1 MTGLNIVY
9 VLQIKPETMSAIVTS
24 VTNICMLCDAELGQ
38 TNICTTK
45 CGHKYCLTCLI
56 SYYTETGYECPECAT
71 PLPDSI
77 EIEPDQTTDDNSD
90 QWYDPDSV
98 GCIDDVAKMLED
110 SQVTMLDV
118 LIYYSGRYNSRTI
131 EYRPS
136 RRHDYHIHYIER
148 VEELIQ
154 NAFNE
159 VDLLHRDRSSIR
171 DEAVLMI
178 NDETDVMPN
187 AEFTPSDEECSTNV
201 DE

>member
-1 MTGLNIVY
+1 MCCKIN
-9 VLQIKPETMSAIVTS
+9 PETMSAIVTS
-24 VTNICMLCDAELGQ
+24 AANVCMLCDAELGQ

-45 CGHKYCLTCLI
+45 CGHKYCLTCFI
-56 SYYTETGYECPECAT
+56 TYYTETSYDCPECAA
-71 PLPDSI
+71 PLQTATETETDI
-77 EIEPDQTTDDNSD
+77 EQTQEDECDE
-90 QWYDPDSV
+90 WYDPDSV

-131 EYRPS
+131 EYRPN

-159 VDLLHRDRSSIR
+159 VDLLHRDRSSSR
-171 DEAVLMI
+171 DEDVSLIA
-178 NDETDVMPN
+178 DETEVMPN
-187 AEFTPSDEECSTNV
+187 AEFTPSDEEFSTSAV
-201 DE
+201 E

>member
-1 MTGLNIVY
+1 
-9 VLQIKPETMSAIVTS
+9 MSAIVTS
-24 VTNICMLCDAELGQ
+24 AANLCMLCNAQLGQ

-45 CGHKYCLTCLI
+45 CGHKYCLSCFIT
-56 SYYTETGYECPECAT
+56 YYTETSYECPECVE
-71 PLPDSI
+71 LLQDSSK
-77 EIEPDQTTDDNSD
+77 IEPEQTQEDDCD
-90 QWYDPDSV
+90 EWYDPDSV

-110 SQVTMLDV
+110 NQVTMLDV

-148 VEELIQ
+148 MEELIQ

-159 VDLLHRDRSSIR
+159 VDLLHRDRSSSR
-171 DEAVLMI
+171 DEDVLMI

-187 AEFTPSDEECSTNV
+187 AEFTPSDEECSTNTV
-201 DE
+201 E

>member
-1 MTGLNIVY
+1 MTGLNIIY
-9 VLQIKPETMSAIVTS
+9 VLQINPETMSAIVTS
-24 VTNICMLCDAELGQ
+24 AANVCMLCDAQLGQ

-45 CGHKYCLTCLI
+45 CGHKYCLSCFITD
-56 SYYTETGYECPECAT
+56 YMETSYECPECME
-71 PLPDSI
+71 LLQDSSK
-77 EIEPDQTTDDNSD
+77 IEPEQTQEDDCD
-90 QWYDPDSV
+90 EWYDPDSV

-110 SQVTMLDV
+110 NQVTMLDV

-159 VDLLHRDRSSIR
+159 VDRIHRDRESCKPEQR
-171 DEAVLMI
+171 VKLHDE
-178 NDETDVMPN
+178 
-187 AEFTPSDEECSTNV
+187 
-201 DE
+201 